1 MPLIRQYINDC
12 RSSVQSARIMAKIPY
27 FANKKRVTKRYI
39 KFLQVN
45 KDPSALRAT
54 LKNAPDSVIKT
65 ICNIALNAQ
74 QGDVAIRPFLQRI
87 LRRHKNKINALISQ
101 TKSLKTKRRLLQ
113 HGGFAFL
120 PALLAAVLPTL
131 GGLVFDKILN
141 G

>member
-1 MPLIRQYINDC
+1 
-12 RSSVQSARIMAKIPY
+12 MAKIPY

-45 KDPSALRAT
+45 KDPTALRAT

-74 QGDVAIRPFLQRI
+74 QGDVAIRPFLKRI
-87 LRRHKNKINALISQ
+87 LHRHKNKIHALVSQ
-101 TKSLKTKRRLLQ
+101 TRPLKSKRRLLQ

-120 PALLAAVLPTL
+120 PVLLAAVLPTL